1 MSETSCGYTV
11 YELCIAYILY
21 ISDKTQGHFITDI
34 IKNTLLNLF
43 GFRSF
48 AFKGRGLMAI

>member
-1 MSETSCGYTV
+1 MSETLCGYTV
-11 YELCIAYILY
+11 YELCTHIP
-21 ISDKTQGHFITDI
+21 DKTHGHFIADI

>member
-1 MSETSCGYTV
+1 MNY
-11 YELCIAYILY
+11 AYILY
-21 ISDKTQGHFITDI
+21 IPDKTQGHFITDI